1 MMYMAEVKK
10 TFLLDVDGVLT
21 TGKFLYSIKGKI
33 FKEFGPHDHDGLKLL
48 RNLINIKFI
57 TCDKLGF
64 EISKKRVS
72 DDMGFDLVQ
81 TSEDAKFDYIS
92 NNFNQ
97 DKLIYMGDG
106 ISDIE
111 PAKYASYSIAPKNAR
126 REILEIVD
134 FITFNK
140 SAEGAVLDACQ
151 QILKLKLY
159 E

>member
-1 MMYMAEVKK
+1 MVEVKK

-21 TGKFLYSIKGKI
+21 TGKFLYSIEGKL

-48 RNLINIKFI
+48 RNLMNIKFI

-72 DDMGFDLVQ
+72 DDMGFDLVH
-81 TSEDAKFDYIS
+81 TSEDTKYHYIS
-92 NNFNQ
+92 NNYSQ

-134 FITFNK
+134 FVTYSK
-140 SAEGAVLDACQ
+140 SAEGAVFDACQ